1 MDDLNKKI
9 PDETKQEA
17 NILDRQ
23 PLLSS
28 LDPKKK
34 NFGMVGLAL
43 MILAA
48 IVLFFLFSGKEKP
61 KDGIQKEAVEF
72 EPAAGPVILPSP
84 PDVKVEDHSDE
95 DELRDARMKS
105 ALVIY
110 GGQNQAATP
119 QRIRS
124 GSADSYQGGSNNAN
138 SDFQNNVGSRST
150 PKAQASSVGSLEQ
163 TILQGKL
170 IDAVLERDYQGAITS
185 ICCLDSSG
193 AARWH

>member
-1 MDDLNKKI
+1 MDDFNKNN
-9 PDETKQEA
+9 PDEAKQES

-48 IVLFFLFSGKEKP
+48 IVLFFLFNGKEKS
-61 KDGIQKEAVEF
+61 KDGIQKESVEF
-72 EPAAGPVILPSP
+72 EPAAGPVILPAP
-84 PDVKVEDHSDE
+84 PEVKVEDNSNE

-110 GGQNQAATP
+110 GGQTSQAATP
-119 QRIRS
+119 QRMRS
-124 GSADSYQGGSNNAN
+124 SGTTSDSSQGGSNNAN
-138 SDFQNNVGSRST
+138 SDFQNGVGNKFA
-150 PKAQASSVGSLEQ
+150 PKALASSICSFEQ
-163 TILQGKL
+163 TILQVKL
-170 IDAVLERDYQGAITS
+170 IDSVL
-185 ICCLDSSG
+185 
-193 AARWH
+193 